1 MSCLARPWRRTVAR
15 LGIAMVAC
23 LFPILALAQS
33 PTALAP
39 VPLQEAL
46 QAAWQRYP
54 GARASQAQLAA
65 AQARRDAAGRPLYN
79 PELALAAEDEG
90 PDRRTTAGVDLTLDL
105 SGKRSARR
113 EAAQARLGLAVAQA
127 RVRQRDFVR
136 QWFTGWTNWLSA
148 QERLK
153 TGERRVASMTRFV
166 DLAGKQFTVGD
177 ISGLERDLAALARDE
192 ARSQQAQLIAE
203 EADALARFR
212 AVGGEPESS
221 GTPQSIALLP
231 PEVAMTTVDVEQLPE
246 WQVAQAALQ
255 AAEGDNQ
262 VARRE
267 RIPDPTVGLNG
278 GRIDYGNVQDRI
290 VGVSVRIPL
299 FVRNGYRAELVAAQA
314 DADAAAA
321 DAERI
326 RLELAAEQRSA
337 IDGYRAAQAAW
348 SQWQASRG
356 TDAVRRE
363 DLLERLW
370 RQGELSTSD
379 YLLQLRQ
386 SLDTQLAGA
395 ELEAR
400 LWRSYADYLA
410 ATGQLERW
418 AGLEATP

>member
-1 MSCLARPWRRTVAR
+1 
-15 LGIAMVAC
+15 
-23 LFPILALAQS
+23 
-33 PTALAP
+33 
-39 VPLQEAL
+39 
-46 QAAWQRYP
+46 
-54 GARASQAQLAA
+54 
-65 AQARRDAAGRPLYN
+65 
-79 PELALAAEDEG
+79 
-90 PDRRTTAGVDLTLDL
+90 
-105 SGKRSARR
+105 
-113 EAAQARLGLAVAQA
+113 
-127 RVRQRDFVR
+127 
-136 QWFTGWTNWLSA
+136 
-148 QERLK
+148 
-153 TGERRVASMTRFV
+153 
-166 DLAGKQFTVGD
+166 
-177 ISGLERDLAALARDE
+177 
-192 ARSQQAQLIAE
+192 
-203 EADALARFR
+203 
-212 AVGGEPESS
+212 
-221 GTPQSIALLP
+221 
-231 PEVAMTTVDVEQLPE
+231 MTTVDVEQLPE

-255 AAEGDNQ
+255 AAEGDIL
-262 VARRE
+262 VARRD
-267 RIPDPTVGLNG
+267 RIPDPTVGVNG

-356 TDAVRRE
+356 TDATRRE

-379 YLLQLRQ
+379 YLLQLKQ
-386 SLDTQLAGA
+386 SLDTQLTGA

-418 AGLEATP
+418 AGLETTP